1 MQILKLLEVC
11 EVYQPKTIPKKD
23 LIEDGKYFVYGA
35 NGKIGRFNEY
45 NHSEEEVLLGCR
57 GSVGSLNISE
67 PFSWITGNAMVV
79 KPKSNQLLKKYVY
92 YFLLSLNKKNIV
104 TGSSIPQITR
114 KSLETVEIPVPS
126 LQEQEKIVE
135 RLDKVFENIDKN
147 QEKILN
153 LKFLYSQ
160 IKDSFINKNLSNEK
174 TQILSSF
181 SDIQYGYTPDKN
193 SREKTQVPILRITD
207 IQNNKVDW
215 ENVPNVKVSQETLD
229 KFSLKK
235 GDILFARTGGTLG
248 KSYLF
253 NEDKKAIFASYLI
266 RVTNTN
272 SDFNPKFLKYFFES
286 TEYWKQVNQGT
297 IGAAQPFFN
306 GKKLGNLKIPYFNK
320 NEQKLIIKKLD
331 KLSDLIEKLNDLNM
345 LKKNKYSYFQK
356 STLNKEF
363 SYE

>member
-35 NGKIGRFNEY
+35 NGKIGRFNKY

-67 PFSWITGNAMVV
+67 PYSWITGNAMVV

-135 RLDKVFENIDKN
+135 RLGKVFENIDKN
-147 QEKILN
+147 QEQILN

-160 IKDSFINKNLSNEK
+160 IKDSFINKKLSNEK
-174 TQILSSF
+174 TEVLSSF

-193 SREKTQVPILRITD
+193 SKEKIQVPILRITD

-215 ENVPNVKVSQETLD
+215 ENVPNVKVSQETFD
-229 KFSLKK
+229 KFYLKK

-266 RVTNTN
+266 RVTNTK

-306 GKKLGNLKIPYFNK
+306 GKKLGNLKIPYSNK
-320 NEQKLIIKKLD
+320 DEQKLIIKKLD
-331 KLSDLIEKLNDLNM
+331 KLTDLIEELNDLNM
-345 LKKNKYSYFQK
+345 LKKNKYSNFQK
-356 STLNKEF
+356 SILNKEF